1 METPTNSAAV
11 RRHPRRVGVLLWLL
25 AVVLMLGAAVYQR
38 LTGPTYPLRGEF
50 AVEDRS
56 YQYRLLRSQETTER
70 ARIMVPRPGEGA
82 TGSISYRR
90 YPTDEPFETVEL
102 KLEYPFKM
110 PLLVGRLPIQPPA
123 GKMEYYLEL
132 ETAAGPVRVPAADA
146 VEPTI
151 ILRYKGPV
159 PTALLL
165 AHVLFM
171 FFAMLVGMRAG
182 LGALFAP
189 SNIRP
194 LSRITLAGLTI
205 GGMVLG
211 PFVQK
216 HAFGEYWTGFPR
228 GYDLTDNKTLIMWV
242 VWIVAVLVLGA
253 GAKRIGA
260 LGRVAVL
267 LAALVMTAVYLIPH
281 SMRGSE
287 LNYAAVDAGVGASE
301 AVGTA
306 DE

>member
-1 METPTNSAAV
+1 MSTNSGPV
-11 RRHPRRVGVLLWLL
+11 RRHPRWVGALLWIL
-25 AVVLMLGAAVYQR
+25 ALVLMLAAAVYQR
-38 LTGPTYPLRGEF
+38 LTGPTYPLRGEL
-50 AVEDRS
+50 AMEDRS
-56 YQYRLLRSQETTER
+56 YEYRLLRSQETTAE
-70 ARIMVPRPGEGA
+70 ARIMVPRPGQEA
-82 TGSISYRR
+82 TGSLSYRR
-90 YPTDEPFETVEL
+90 YPTDEPFDTVEM
-102 KLEYPFKM
+102 KVEHPFKR
-110 PLLVGRLPIQPPA
+110 PALVGMLPIQPPA

-132 ETAAGPVRVPAADA
+132 ETAAGPVRIPEASAE
-146 VEPTI
+146 EPTI

-165 AHVLFM
+165 AHVIFM
-171 FFAMLVGMRAG
+171 FFAMLAGMRAG
-182 LGALFAP
+182 LGALYAP

-205 GGMVLG
+205 GGMMLG

-216 HAFGEYWTGFPR
+216 YAFGEYWTGFPW

-260 LGRVAVL
+260 PGRVAVL
-267 LAALVMTAVYLIPH
+267 LAALVMTGVYLIPH

-287 LNYAAVDAGVGASE
+287 LNYAAVDAGVDASN

-306 DE
+306 GE